1 MSCGPLKIRPK
12 TSCSSA
18 DSESHERVFEE
29 KVKLAKDRLI
39 GQRRK
44 RIDAVAREVFLKGHL
59 VVVVQRFMVSVLL
72 MCFKGLFFAF
82 EV

>member
-29 KVKLAKDRLI
+29 KVKLAKDCLI

-44 RIDAVAREVFLKGHL
+44 RMDAVAREVSLKGHL
-59 VVVVQRFMVSVLL
+59 VVVQRFMVSVLL
-72 MCFKGLFFAF
+72 MCFKVLFFAF
-82 EV
+82 VV